1 MSAISG
7 DIHLVMMTVS
17 RMAIVANPNSAS
29 IPSSLGRASLLG
41 GEHRRLMIGR
51 SR

>member
-29 IPSSLGRASLLG
+29 IPSSLGRSSLLG
-41 GEHRRLMIGR
+41 GGHWRLMIGR
-51 SR
+51 S